1 MKNSKIVI
9 YINGQKKLVNSDK
22 NLEQILKSMKITNKF
37 FAIEVNKIV
46 IPKSNYKNRII
57 CENDVIEVLELIGGG

>member
-1 MKNSKIVI
+1 MKNSKILI

-46 IPKSNYKNRII
+46 RNESKCFFINQNFIS
-57 CENDVIEVLELIGGG
+57 

>member
-46 IPKSNYKNRII
+46 IPKSNYKKRII

>member
-1 MKNSKIVI
+1 MKNSKILI

-46 IPKSNYKNRII
+46 IPKSNYQNRII

>member
-46 IPKSNYKNRII
+46 IPKSNYQNRII